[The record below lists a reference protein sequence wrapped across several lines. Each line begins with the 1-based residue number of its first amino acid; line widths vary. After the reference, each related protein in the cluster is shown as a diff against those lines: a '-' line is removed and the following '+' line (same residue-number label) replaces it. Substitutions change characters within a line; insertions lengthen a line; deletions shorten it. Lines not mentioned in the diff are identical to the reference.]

1 MQYDMVFEGGGAKG
15 MVFIGAFQEL
25 QARGHTPA
33 RLLGTSAGSI
43 MATLLAAGY
52 DTQEMS
58 DALNEKQDGEPVF
71 LGFLEAPPIPSPE
84 EIQNSAMRELLQ
96 DINMRFVPDAIEEKL
111 DDAITSA
118 LATSPRTNRIFSFI
132 EHGGLYAAGNFLN
145 WIKTKLNSGVYPLE
159 RGAHLKGTQRQF
171 GDMNLA
177 EFHQATGIELSLV
190 AADTSGSQLLIL
202 NHRTAPDCPVAWA
215 VRMSMSVPLLW
226 EEVVWKPEWGA
237 YRGKDISGHT
247 VVDGGLLSNFPIE
260 LFISNSTHVT
270 DIMGEKVTDQLS
282 VLGFLID
289 ETLEVP
295 GAPVPE
301 PVEKDFDLSQL
312 RTINRIKN
320 LLNTMTQAHDKIVMD
335 AFERFVIHLPAKGYG
350 TIEFG
355 MSDERRE
362 ALVTAG
368 RKATAAYFERL
379 ELDAGVSFGMDFAAM
394 DEMASAADDIANRIL
409 SR

>member
-43 MATLLAAGY
+43 MAALLAAGY
-52 DTQEMS
+52 GTQEMS

-71 LGFLEAPPIPSPE
+71 LGFLEAPPIPSRD
-84 EIQNSAMRELLQ
+84 EIQHSAMRKLLQ
-96 DINMRFVPDAIEEKL
+96 DINLRFVPDAIETKL
-111 DDAITSA
+111 DDAIASA
-118 LATSPRTNRIFSFI
+118 LATSSQTNRIYSFI
-132 EHGGLYAAGNFLN
+132 EHGGLFAAHNFLK
-145 WIKTKLNSGVYPLE
+145 WMKTKLNSGVYPLE
-159 RGAHLKGTQRQF
+159 RGAHPKGEERRF

-190 AADTSGSQLLIL
+190 AADTSGSQMLIL
-202 NHRTAPDCPVAWA
+202 NHHTAPDCPVVWA

-226 EEVVWKPEWGA
+226 EEVVWQPEWGG
-237 YRGKDISGHT
+237 YRDKDISGHT

-260 LFISNSTHVT
+260 LFISNSPHVT
-270 DIMGEKVTDQLS
+270 DIMGEKITDQLS

-289 ETLEVP
+289 ETVEVP

-301 PVEKDFDLSQL
+301 PVEKDFDISQL
-312 RTINRIKN
+312 RTVNRIKN

-368 RKATAAYFERL
+368 RVATATYFDRL
-379 ELDAGVSFGMDFAAM
+379 ELDAGVSFSMDFAAM
-394 DEMASAADDIANRIL
+394 DEMANAADDIAARIL

>member
-52 DTQEMS
+52 GTQEMS
-58 DALNEKQDGEPVF
+58 EALNEKQDGEPVF
-71 LGFLEAPPIPSPE
+71 LGFLESPPIPSQE
-84 EIQNSAMRELLQ
+84 EIQKSALRELLQ

-111 DDAITSA
+111 DDAIASA
-118 LATSPRTNRIFSFI
+118 LATSPRTNRIFTFI
-132 EHGGLYAAGNFLN
+132 EYGGLYAAGNFLD
-145 WIKTKLNSGVYPLE
+145 WMRAKLNSGLYQEE
-159 RGAHLKGTQRQF
+159 RGAHPKGTQRQF

-177 EFHQATGIELSLV
+177 EFYKATGIELSLV

-202 NHRTAPDCPVAWA
+202 NSRTAPDCPVVWA

-226 EEVVWKPEWGA
+226 EEVVWQPEWGT

-260 LFISNSTHVT
+260 LFISDSAHVT
-270 DIMGEKVTDQLS
+270 AVMGDKSTLPQE

-295 GAPVPE
+295 GAPAPE
-301 PVEKDFDLSQL
+301 PVEKDFDVTQL
-312 RTINRIKN
+312 RTVNRLKN
-320 LLNTMTQAHDKIVMD
+320 LLNTMTQAHDKSVID
-335 AFERFVIHLPAKGYG
+335 TFERLVIRLPAEGYG

-355 MSDERRE
+355 MSDERRD
-362 ALVTAG
+362 ALGSAG
-368 RKATAAYFERL
+368 RKATADYCDRL
-379 ELDAGVSFGMDFAAM
+379 ESGGGVSYDLDFAAR
-394 DEMASAADDIANRIL
+394 ERMAEEADNIADRIL
-409 SR
+409 AR

>member
-15 MVFIGAFQEL
+15 MVFIGAFHEL

-71 LGFLEAPPIPSPE
+71 LGFLETPPIPSHE

-111 DDAITSA
+111 DDAIASA
-118 LATSPRTNRIFSFI
+118 LATSPRTNRIFTFV
-132 EHGGLYAAGNFLN
+132 EYGGLYAAGNFLD
-145 WIKTKLNSGVYPLE
+145 WMKTKLNSGLYQME
-159 RGAHLKGTQRQF
+159 RGLQPKGTQRQF
-171 GDMNLA
+171 GDMNMA

-190 AADTSGSQLLIL
+190 AADTSGSQLLII
-202 NHRTAPDCPVAWA
+202 NHRTTPECPVVWA

-226 EEVVWKPEWGA
+226 EEVIWQPEWGT
-237 YRGKDISGHT
+237 YRDKDISRHT

-260 LFISNSTHVT
+260 LFISNSQHVT
-270 DIMGEKVTDQLS
+270 DVMGEKNTDQLD

-295 GAPVPE
+295 GAPAPE
-301 PVEKDFDLSQL
+301 PVEKDFDVTQL
-312 RTINRIKN
+312 RTVNRIKN
-320 LLNTMTQAHDKIVMD
+320 LLNTMTQAHDKSVID
-335 AFERFVIHLPAKGYG
+335 TFERLVIRLPAKGYG

-355 MSDERRE
+355 MSDERRD

-368 RKATAAYFERL
+368 RKATAFYFDRL

-394 DEMASAADDIANRIL
+394 DEMANAADNIANRIL
-409 SR
+409 SH

>member
-1 MQYDMVFEGGGAKG
+1 VFEGGGAKG

-52 DTQEMS
+52 GTQEMS
-58 DALNEKQDGEPVF
+58 AALSEKQDGEPVF
-71 LGFLEAPPIPSPE
+71 LGFLEAPPTPSRD
-84 EIQNSAMRELLQ
+84 EIQHSAMRKLLQ
-96 DINMRFVPDAIEEKL
+96 DINLRFVPDAIETKL
-111 DDAITSA
+111 DDAIASA
-118 LATSPRTNRIFSFI
+118 LATSSQTNRIYSFI
-132 EHGGLYAAGNFLN
+132 EHGGLFAAQNFLD
-145 WIKTKLNSGVYPLE
+145 WMKTKLNSGAYPLE
-159 RGAHLKGTQRQF
+159 RGAHPKGEARRF

-190 AADTSGSQLLIL
+190 AADTSGSQMLIL
-202 NHRTAPDCPVAWA
+202 NHHTAPDCPVVWA

-226 EEVVWKPEWGA
+226 EEVVWQPEWGG
-237 YRGKDISGHT
+237 YRDKDISGHT

-260 LFISNSTHVT
+260 LFISNSPHVT
-270 DIMGEKVTDQLS
+270 DIMGEKITDQLS

-289 ETLEVP
+289 ETVEVP

-301 PVEKDFDLSQL
+301 PVEKDFDISQL
-312 RTINRIKN
+312 RTVNRIKN

-368 RKATAAYFERL
+368 RVATATYFDRL

-394 DEMASAADDIANRIL
+394 DEMASAADDIATRIL